1 MPRLE
6 EVCVQVLLRQMCRLF
21 SSFGLD
27 RFFEL
32 FPRLPR
38 FALERLVVD
47 SARTLDLPIRIDH
60 QANCLRFVQNLSVL
74 SSTHSRLV
82 PALIQTVLS
91 HYTITLHIQYNF
103 TTVIRSLLYYILKTF
118 EHSSVY
124 I

>member
-1 MPRLE
+1 MCAFAIVVCSSSSSTAVGAVLALEFTQYVPRLE

-38 FALERLVVD
+38 FVLERLVVD

-74 SSTHSRLV
+74 SSTHSTSMRIV
-82 PALIQTVLS
+82 
-91 HYTITLHIQYNF
+91 
-103 TTVIRSLLYYILKTF
+103 TTSIRPP
-118 EHSSVY
+118 V
-124 I
+124 